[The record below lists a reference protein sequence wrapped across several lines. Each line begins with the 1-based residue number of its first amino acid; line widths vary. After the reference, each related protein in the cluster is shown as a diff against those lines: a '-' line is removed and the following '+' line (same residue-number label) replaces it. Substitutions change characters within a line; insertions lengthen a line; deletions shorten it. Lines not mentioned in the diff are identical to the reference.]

1 MSITAGA
8 ISAKVELDTDPTW
21 KKRVNKNSNSKETD
35 LTKDMKRSSLGM
47 AAAREKVTITM
58 RYLKVLMIFS
68 LLYSMDMFLPHP
80 FADLHDW
87 GAQQV
92 QLELKPKSY
101 LSAYSAFR

>member
-1 MSITAGA
+1 
-8 ISAKVELDTDPTW
+8 
-21 KKRVNKNSNSKETD
+21 
-35 LTKDMKRSSLGM
+35 MKRSSLGM

-68 LLYSMDMFLPHP
+68 HFMDMFFPDP

-87 GAQQV
+87 GALEG
-92 QLELKPKSY
+92 LELKPKSY